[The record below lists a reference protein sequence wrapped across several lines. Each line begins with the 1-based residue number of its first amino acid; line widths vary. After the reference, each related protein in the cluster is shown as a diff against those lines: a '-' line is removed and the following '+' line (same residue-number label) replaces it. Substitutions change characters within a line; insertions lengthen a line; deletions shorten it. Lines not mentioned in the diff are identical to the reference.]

1 MEQIKE
7 NEKTIVMEE
16 GRRNTGDGKEMERR
30 WRGEDERAEVI
41 EVRGPD
47 GEKQTT
53 AGRRGSH

>member
-30 WRGEDERAEVI
+30 WRE
-41 EVRGPD
+41 D
-47 GEKQTT
+47 GEVKMKGQ
-53 AGRRGSH
+53 RL